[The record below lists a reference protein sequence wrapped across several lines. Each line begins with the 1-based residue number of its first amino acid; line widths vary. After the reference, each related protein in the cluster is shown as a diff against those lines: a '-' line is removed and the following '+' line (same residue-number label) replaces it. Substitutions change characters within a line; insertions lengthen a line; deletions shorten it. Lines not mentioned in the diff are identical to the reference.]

1 MIKVLVALGFYL
13 IIGLVFWRVKKLS
26 IRYLDTFFIII
37 MLLGILC
44 MIQHLFMQV
53 YTIGF
58 PVLLTGL
65 FGYFISSHIPQNRKL
80 L

>member
-1 MIKVLVALGFYL
+1 MIKVLAALGFYL

-26 IRYLDTFFIII
+26 IRYLDPFFIIM

-44 MIQHLFMQV
+44 MIQPLFVQV

-58 PVLLTGL
+58 AVLLTGL
-65 FGYFISSHIPQNRKL
+65 AGYFISSHLPK
-80 L
+80 

>member
-26 IRYLDTFFIII
+26 IRYLDPFFIIM

-44 MIQHLFMQV
+44 MIQPLFVQV

-58 PVLLTGL
+58 AVLLTGL
-65 FGYFISSHIPQNRKL
+65 AGYFISSHLPK
-80 L
+80 